1 MSSSYVEV
9 LVDVLQPRLAGA
21 SPARFHPPRHA
32 RTANVTDTT
41 RKGVNH
47 PGDS

>member
-21 SPARFHPPRHA
+21 SPAAF
-32 RTANVTDTT
+32 TAHDTPE
-41 RKGVNH
+41 RRM
-47 PGDS
+47 